1 MSAPAGAPARAAYRQ
16 LLRAVSRHVT
26 SVSGNGL
33 FRDALRAE
41 FRAAAAQRDPAAV
54 AAAVRRA
61 EDAAYYVT
69 AVNEHKARA
78 PVRLHARVCAARD
91 QGLRPLCSRLRRR
104 RTCCCRTA
112 SALTR
117 RRRRRSA

>member
-61 EDAAYYVT
+61 EDAAFYVT

-78 PVRLHARVCAARD
+78 PARLHARVCAARH
-91 QGLRPLCSRLRRR
+91 QGLPGRYGLAHGCGGAEPAAVVRHQRGQGG
-104 RTCCCRTA
+104 
-112 SALTR
+112 
-117 RRRRRSA
+117 

>member
-16 LLRAVSRHVT
+16 LLRAVARHVT

-61 EDAAYYVT
+61 EDAAFYIT

-78 PVRLHARVCAARD
+78 APAARALRSAQPRVCAAL
-91 QGLRPLCSRLRRR
+91 GSRQRRR
-104 RTCCCRTA
+104 RTC
-112 SALTR
+112 
-117 RRRRRSA
+117 